1 MILFPRPS
9 AVLAAFVCA
18 GLLGCA
24 SSQSTRNREESRQAE
39 GLYRLAQLDF
49 SQGKNQDAIT
59 HAKKSI
65 SLDPKNA
72 DVHAF
77 LGLVYLYLSD
87 YRGAEKSLQEAVSLN
102 PYLTDAR
109 NTLGAVYMKTG
120 RKEEAQT
127 EFLQCLK
134 DTTYSHPEKVLYNLG
149 TLQLEQKHI
158 SEAEAT
164 FRRAVEVNAS
174 YAKGYYGLGQAL
186 LLSGRRDEAAK
197 NFEKVISLDPASPE
211 AAKAKEALGQTRGPV
226 KG

>member
-1 MILFPRPS
+1 MICFPRLS
-9 AVLAAFVCA
+9 AVLAALVCA

-24 SSQSTRNREESRQAE
+24 SSPSTRNKGEARQAE

-65 SLDPKNA
+65 DLDPKNA
-72 DVHAF
+72 HVHAF

-87 YRGAEKSLQEAVSLN
+87 YRSAEKSLQEAVRLN

-120 RKEEAQT
+120 RNQEAQN
-127 EFLQCLK
+127 EFLECLK

-149 TLQLEQKHI
+149 TLQLEEKHI
-158 SEAEAT
+158 SEAEAS
-164 FRRAVEVNAS
+164 FRRAVQANAS

-186 LLSGRRDEAAK
+186 LLSGRRDEALK
-197 NFEKVISLDPASPE
+197 NFEKVIALDPSSPE
-211 AAKAKEALGQTRGPV
+211 AAKAKEALGQTRGAA

>member
-1 MILFPRPS
+1 MICFPRLS
-9 AVLAAFVCA
+9 AGLAALVCA
-18 GLLGCA
+18 ALLGCA
-24 SSQSTRNREESRQAE
+24 STQSRGKEESRQAE

-65 SLDPKNA
+65 DLDPKNA

-87 YRGAEKSLQEAVSLN
+87 YRNSEKSLQEAVKLN

-120 RKEEAQT
+120 RKAEAQT
-127 EFLQCLK
+127 EFLECLK
-134 DTTYSHPEKVLYNLG
+134 DTTYAHPEKVLYNLG
-149 TLQLEQKHI
+149 TLQLDEKHI
-158 SEAEAT
+158 AEAEST
-164 FRRAVEVNAS
+164 FRRAVQANAS

-186 LLSGRRDEAAK
+186 LLSGRQEEAAK
-197 NFEKVISLDPASPE
+197 NFEKVIALDPSSPE
-211 AAKAKEALGQTRGPV
+211 AAKAKEALV
-226 KG
+226 KSQGAAKG